1 VHRDE
6 AFNLLVHLWKYPPT
20 FVTTKAPPSQPRQR
34 EQDMALEHAPQAK
47 AVTDGGGLGG
57 SGGWAETGGGGGGG
71 GGGNKWGDGGLWG
84 TGGGSG
90 RATYT
95 SSSKGE
101 SDSGGGWGSSQ
112 KQKLTARDVDTAS
125 SENALRV
132 AYEARNLGVDTMV
145 ELEVQASK

>member
-1 VHRDE
+1 
-6 AFNLLVHLWKYPPT
+6 
-20 FVTTKAPPSQPRQR
+20 
-34 EQDMALEHAPQAK
+34 MALEHAPQSK

-57 SGGWAETGGGGGGG
+57 SGGWAETGGGGGG
-71 GGGNKWGDGGLWG
+71 NKWGDGGLWG

-90 RATYT
+90 RASYT

-125 SENALRV
+125 SENALRT